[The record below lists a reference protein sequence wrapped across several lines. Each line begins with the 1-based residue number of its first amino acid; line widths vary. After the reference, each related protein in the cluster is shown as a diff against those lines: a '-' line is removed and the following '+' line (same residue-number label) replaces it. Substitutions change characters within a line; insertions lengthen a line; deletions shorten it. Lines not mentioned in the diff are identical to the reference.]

1 MQPEPL
7 LALAAT
13 VAGEHSTRS
22 ALDTIVQGL
31 AKQPGIALARIWLL
45 ESGDICDECFLG
57 SECDDRCECL
67 HLVASAGASL
77 NGKED
82 WSFREGYFRRIP
94 LSKAKGK
101 VGVIGATG
109 NSIRIANVTPESEW
123 IRRPEWATSEGIR
136 AFAGEPL
143 KFKGKILGVLGIFSR
158 ENMTDQEFSWVRMFA
173 DQAAVAIT
181 NAQAFE
187 ALERAKTAEQ
197 RHAKELR
204 QVIDVAPMHMF
215 LWEADGSSSYGNRT
229 SADYFGPIPPKH
241 PMEFLDLVTHPED
254 AGMLKEGI
262 QQAMARG
269 ETFEAEARMR
279 RRDGEYRW
287 FLYQFYPLRDEKGL
301 VTRWCGTRTD
311 IDDQKRA
318 QDRAQNENLV
328 LREEVDKASMFEEI
342 VGTSP
347 RSTGSPRP
355 GHQSCPERLHSV

>member
-1 MQPEPL
+1 MN
-7 LALAAT
+7 AT
-13 VAGEHSTRS
+13 TAVSASTWLPVR
-22 ALDTIVQGL
+22 
-31 AKQPGIALARIWLL
+31 ARP
-45 ESGDICDECFLG
+45 S
-57 SECDDRCECL
+57 
-67 HLVASAGASL
+67 

-109 NSIRIANVTPESEW
+109 NSIRIADITPENEW

-187 ALERAKTAEQ
+187 ALEQAKTAEQ

-215 LWEADGSSSYGNRT
+215 LWEADGSASYGNRT
-229 SADYFGPIPPKH
+229 SMEYFGPIPPKH

-269 ETFEAEARMR
+269 
-279 RRDGEYRW
+279 GN
-287 FLYQFYPLRDEKGL
+287 
-301 VTRWCGTRTD
+301 V
-311 IDDQKRA
+311 
-318 QDRAQNENLV
+318 
-328 LREEVDKASMFEEI
+328 
-342 VGTSP
+342 
-347 RSTGSPRP
+347 
-355 GHQSCPERLHSV
+355 